1 MSSETINLLHDQAD
15 VFVRRAQGPY
25 SLFSLWRNNRGK
37 YSTCSANDHEIV
49 DKAGARE
56 VDPPRLVHACHTD
69 PASVL
74 YQIPPFVPLTIM
86 AMFAP
91 CVETAT
97 GLLVV
102 PPVSSQLVD
111 QTPPMARDLS
121 NIRPSA
127 PTTNR

>member
-1 MSSETINLLHDQAD
+1 M
-15 VFVRRAQGPY
+15 
-25 SLFSLWRNNRGK
+25 
-37 YSTCSANDHEIV
+37 ANDHEMA
-49 DKAGARE
+49 DKAGGRE
-56 VDPPRLVHACHTD
+56 VDPSRLVHFCHTD

-74 YQIPPFVPLTIM
+74 YQIPPFVPLTMMSI
-86 AMFAP
+86 FVP

-111 QTPPMARDLS
+111 QTPPGARVLS
-121 NIRPSA
+121 NIRPYT